1 METPCQ
7 ALAAKGRL
15 QPVERSV
22 AMVPTMLKRV
32 VVCAVLTVWMCGAPG
47 CGKQSAYDAKVAEL
61 HKQAEKLAKT
71 EKQVL
76 QLQKDLDAAKRE
88 ARTCTQSK
96 NDLEATIK
104 TLELNNTG
112 LKDQVS
118 TLERKNLALVAN
130 ADEKASQF
138 QKDLDAAKEEVK
150 EEVKKAQQAK
160 ESTETKIKTLE
171 QENADLKNRGKK
183 RSGPVEN
190 LSGAWEITYGRD
202 LLAARLEALGSNN
215 YRLGPQNLGFSGIY
229 LFDGATLSMV
239 GENPGYPDLVWSR
252 KKPGLFEMAAG
263 HFAGASMRRIVA
275 GGPNAG
281 QSKP

>member
-1 METPCQ
+1 
-7 ALAAKGRL
+7 
-15 QPVERSV
+15 
-22 AMVPTMLKRV
+22 MVPTMLKRV
-32 VVCAVLTVWMCGAPG
+32 VVCAVFTVWMCGVPG

-76 QLQKDLDAAKRE
+76 QLQKDLDAAKHE

-96 NDLEATIK
+96 NDLEAAIK

-118 TLERKNLALVAN
+118 TLERKNRTLVAS
-130 ADEKASQF
+130 ADEKTSQF
-138 QKDLDAAKEEVK
+138 QKDLDAAKEEI
-150 EEVKKAQQAK
+150 KKAQQAK
-160 ESTETKIKTLE
+160 ENTEAKIKMLE
-171 QENADLKNRGKK
+171 QENADLKSRGKK

-190 LSGAWEITYGRD
+190 LSGAWEIAYGKD
-202 LLAARLEALGSNN
+202 VLAATLEALGSNN

-229 LFDGATLSMV
+229 LFDGTTLSMV

-263 HFAGASMRRIVA
+263 HFAGASMRRTVA